1 MAYETG
7 VASSHLDLWDKLRT
21 FLTTN
26 PALVAAGQNW
36 SVAWQAGAGAT
47 NPTDMVLSG
56 PGMAGADQV
65 FVGLRRVDAPLVQS
79 FHFRMVGMTGVNP
92 GGVSYTDHVNVS
104 DSVVMYVDQNPM
116 KYWFVANGRR
126 FVVVVKVSTVYETL
140 YGGMLLPYS
149 DPISYPYPMIIGGSA
164 GSAFDQT
171 YNWTN
176 TQLSHSHFITPYGDS
191 ASAPNTKPSL
201 LFLDPSGQWIPVDN
215 KALTSTSQGAGVAP
229 YHWLGGMDVTL
240 GSSYHSYYQSLFEKT
255 LACLGGSYALFPV
268 TLVQKAP
275 ADQTYGV
282 FHGVY
287 HVTGNGNA
295 AENIITLD
303 GVDHL
308 VIQNVFRTTPNSYW
322 ALALE

>member
-7 VASSHLDLWDKLRT
+7 VASSHLDLWEK
-21 FLTTN
+21 FKSFITTN

-36 SVAWQAGAGAT
+36 SLAWQASSGAT

-56 PGMAGADQV
+56 PGMAGGDQV

-104 DSVVMYVDQNPM
+104 DSVVMFVDQNPM

-126 FVVVVKVSTVYETL
+126 FVIVVKVSTVYETL
-140 YGGMLLPYS
+140 YGGLFLPYC
-149 DPISYPYPMIIGGSA
+149 DPISYPYPLMIGGSA
-164 GSAFDQT
+164 GSQFDQT

-176 TQLSHSHFITPYGDS
+176 TQASHSQFITPFGD
-191 ASAPNTKPSL
+191 AANPPNSKSSL

-215 KALTSTSQGAGVAP
+215 KSPTTEAATVGVAP
-229 YHWLGGMDVTL
+229 YHWLGGMSIVFGTL
-240 GSSYHSYYQSLFEKT
+240 NDSQWTSLFERI
-255 LACLGGSYALFPV
+255 LPCLGGGYALFPV
-268 TLVQKAP
+268 TLVQKTP

-282 FHGVY
+282 MHGVF
-287 HVTGNGNA
+287 HVSGNGNT
-295 AENIITLD
+295 AENLITVD

-308 VIQNVFRTTPNSYW
+308 VVQNVWRTSPISYW